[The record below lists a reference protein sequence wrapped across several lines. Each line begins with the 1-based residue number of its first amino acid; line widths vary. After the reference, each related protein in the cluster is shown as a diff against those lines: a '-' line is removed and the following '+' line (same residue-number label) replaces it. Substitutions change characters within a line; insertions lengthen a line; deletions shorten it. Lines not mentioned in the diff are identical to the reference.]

1 MARTLRFH
9 RSLYSEEA
17 IREAME
23 VYGEHGDFELT
34 EAEPYACVKVEVTAE
49 GLDEGRLVGELGNH
63 ALARS
68 VEQRRAQ

>member
-1 MARTLRFH
+1 MRTLRFH

-17 IREAME
+17 IREAMA
-23 VYGEHGDFELT
+23 VYAPYGSLEFAE
-34 EAEPYACVKVEVTAE
+34 EEPYARVTVQATAE
-49 GLDEGRLVGELGNH
+49 DLDDDLLAGELGNH